1 MSLRLIIACG
11 GTGGHLFPGIA
22 VAEALID
29 KGGEPLLIIS
39 KKEIDALAM
48 QGHSNINY
56 ECLASIG
63 MPKFY
68 SPKMIKFLSSFFVS
82 YRKSKNILKSFKAD
96 AVLGMGGFTSLPP
109 LLAGRANRTKN
120 FIHESNAFPG
130 KANRVASRWADHILL
145 GMEPCGSY
153 FKDKN
158 FEVVGTPLRSV
169 LRKEY
174 DKTEAVQ
181 HFGLNPDKKTILV
194 MGGSQGA
201 QALNSAIILN
211 LNKIYEAGIQ
221 LLHITGPSDFE
232 RVKSHY
238 EEFSNFSC
246 VIPFSSEMHL
256 AYSVSDI
263 AIVRSGAS
271 SLAEISAYSIPSILV
286 PYPFATDDHQTLN
299 ANHYVKNGAAFLLP
313 ENKLNANSLFEIL
326 DQLFEENNK
335 KYKNMKSSMQ
345 SLSVVDSAERICE
358 KINNHCN

>member
-48 QGHSNINY
+48 QGHSDINH

-63 MPKFY
+63 MPKIY
-68 SPKMIKFLSSFFVS
+68 SPKMIKFISSFFVS
-82 YRKSKNILKSFKAD
+82 YRKSKSIIKSFKPD

-109 LLAGRANRTKN
+109 LLAGRSYKTKN

-130 KANRVASRWADHILL
+130 KANRVASSWADHILL
-145 GMEPCGSY
+145 GMESCGSF

-169 LRKEY
+169 LREQHE
-174 DKTEAVQ
+174 KTEALQ
-181 HFGLNPDKKTILV
+181 KYGLDPDKKTILV

-201 QALNSAIILN
+201 QALNSSIIQN
-211 LNKIYEAGIQ
+211 LEKIYKAGIQ
-221 LLHITGPSDFE
+221 LLHITGPVDFD
-232 RVKSHY
+232 RVKLHY
-238 EEFSNFSC
+238 EKIPNFSC
-246 VIPFSSEMHL
+246 VIPFCNEMHL
-256 AYSVSDI
+256 AYSISDL

-271 SLAEISAYSIPSILV
+271 SLAEISAYAIPSILV

-326 DQLFEENNK
+326 DQLFEENNQ
-335 KYKNMKSSMQ
+335 KYKKMKSSMQ
-345 SLSVVDSAERICE
+345 SLSVIDSAERICE
-358 KINNHCN
+358 KINNYCN